1 MNLTGLLFSINPN
14 LKPKGKHIGFTQVG
28 IKMEVLLF
36 VFQNQDLNKQNL

>member
-14 LKPKGKHIGFTQVG
+14 FKLKGKNIGFTQVG

-36 VFQNQDLNKQNL
+36 VFQNQDLNNQNL